1 MSDQVN
7 VVTMPKLGESVT
19 EGTLSRWCRSVGDD
33 VAFDDP
39 LLEVSTDKVDS
50 EIPSPYD
57 GVLLEVLVQEGET
70 VPVGT
75 PLAHIGRAGAPAAGP
90 PHPDGSG
97 NAGNGDPGNDDAG
110 PAEPAG
116 PTAQAAGA
124 NGGRSLSPVV
134 RRLAAERGVDL
145 MSIPGSGV
153 GGRITR
159 ADVLAAAAA
168 PSPTGP
174 ALPTPAAPQPSP
186 QPSPRQSTPAP
197 VPAAVDPP
205 TGDVEVVPLSRIR
218 LVTAER
224 MLASRRTS
232 PHVWTSVEVDLEPV
246 EEVRRRHKARFRA
259 EENLSLTYLPFIA
272 RATVDALRAFPAVN
286 ASVDMEQRTLT
297 LHRRVH
303 LAVAVDL
310 DEKGLLAPVVR
321 NADALNLRGLARG
334 IRCMADRAKRGS
346 LGADDLSGSTFT
358 ITNPG
363 PLGSYASAAI
373 INQPN
378 VAILSTEGVARRPM
392 VVGDAIAIRHTCIL
406 GLSYDHRAFDGVTAS
421 RFLLHIRTTLQ
432 DRDWDAEV
440 G

>member
-1 MSDQVN
+1 MTDQIH

-19 EGTLSRWCRSVGDD
+19 EGTLSQWRKAVGDS

-50 EIPSPYD
+50 EIPSPFD
-57 GVLLEVLVQEGET
+57 GVLLEVLVRDGET

-75 PLAHIGRAGAPAAGP
+75 PLARIGPGAADRAV
-90 PHPDGSG
+90 DGSPATSTVG
-97 NAGNGDPGNDDAG
+97 TPGAERTEPSVQSVHANGDRP
-110 PAEPAG
+110 
-116 PTAQAAGA
+116 
-124 NGGRSLSPVV
+124 LSPVV

-145 MSIPGSGV
+145 SALAGTGA

-159 ADVLAAAAA
+159 DDVLGAA
-168 PSPTGP
+168 TGP
-174 ALPTPAAPQPSP
+174 GDPAPAPATPTPPVDRPVPAPAPAAPDARVQ
-186 QPSPRQSTPAP
+186 
-197 VPAAVDPP
+197 
-205 TGDVEVVPLSRIR
+205 VVPLSRIR

-224 MLASRRTS
+224 MLASRQTS
-232 PHVWTSVEVDLEPV
+232 PHVWTSVEVDLERV
-246 EEVRRRHKARFRA
+246 EQVRQRHKARFRA
-259 EENLSLTYLPFIA
+259 EEGLSLTYLPFIA

-286 ASVDMEQRTLT
+286 ASVDLAARTLT
-297 LHRRVH
+297 LHRYVH

-310 DEKGLLAPVVR
+310 DEQGLMAPVVR
-321 NADALNLRGLARG
+321 DADGLNLRGLARG
-334 IRCMADRAKRGS
+334 IRRMADGAKRGS
-346 LGADDLSGSTFT
+346 LGADDLTGSTFT

-378 VAILSTEGVARRPM
+378 VAILSTEGVARRPV

-421 RFLLHIRTTLQ
+421 RFLLHIRDTLQ
-432 DRDWDAEV
+432 DRDWDADV